1 MKRFRKSED
10 AQKLLTRDQVG
21 ETGVKDIRN
30 IFHQERPR
38 DPHILRGNG
47 VALHGPENH
56 HQRTPDLGQH
66 GGRFYPQRHEV
77 SRAPYGTEMS
87 RGNPPR
93 DPRGDPQMGD
103 QQQRRSHRRDLVEGE
118 GGVARLRG
126 GGGGVV
132 RDNNH
137 PSSANPAYDLSAAA
151 GRTPLEGSTKRLKT
165 GEILLNATRLNGPSS
180 GLQ

>member
-21 ETGVKDIRN
+21 ETGVNIRN

-77 SRAPYGTEMS
+77 SRAPYGTEVL

-103 QQQRRSHRRDLVEGE
+103 QHQQRRSHRRDLVEGE

-126 GGGGVV
+126 GGGGV

-165 GEILLNATRLNGPSS
+165 GEILLNATQLNGPSS